1 VVETTTD
8 HLPSLPIQDKK
19 EGYSVSQGIYCCSAG
34 KDCHDDSCYFALCV
48 PCNAAEGG
56 VRKRGRAGEE
66 SKKKT
71 CRCGKERTTLDMFVD
86 STYYK
91 PVLLNRIDYNMPR
104 ECAVCKIEFVQ

>member
-1 VVETTTD
+1 LARKHFESEEHAAALTDYTTPSTNNSPPGDEMEWNSSGDNVGEPTD
-8 HLPSLPIQDKK
+8 S
-19 EGYSVSQGIYCCSAG
+19 
-34 KDCHDDSCYFALCV
+34 
-48 PCNAAEGG
+48 
-56 VRKRGRAGEE
+56 RKRGRAGEE